1 MTDMAMSLTEVTRR
15 VGGFRLGPITLDIP
29 RGGIFGLCGPN
40 GAGKTT
46 LMDTMMGF
54 GPIHSGRIAVLGR
67 DPLREEV
74 AVKQRVAYV
83 GPDFAWD
90 AWGTVGKALRFV
102 AGFYPDWQKARE
114 ARLLEDLALD
124 RDAKIATLSTGQKT
138 RLQLVMAFSREAEIL
153 LLDEPTLGLDVAGR
167 RVLNQECLA
176 AVRNPMRTV
185 VVSTHDL
192 AELERFA
199 DTVAILAAG
208 RVVLV
213 DEMAALAERFFR
225 VFSATVPSYAGITAM
240 PGEAAGTWLVDRAGL
255 DATGRDWLLR
265 QDGAVPLSL
274 EDILLAMTGAE
285 ASA

>member
-1 MTDMAMSLTEVTRR
+1 MTDMAMNLADVTRR
-15 VGGFRLGPITLDIP
+15 VGGFRLGPITLAIP

-54 GPIHSGRIAVLGR
+54 GPVDGGRMAVLGC

-83 GPDFAWD
+83 GPDFVWD
-90 AWGTVGKALRFV
+90 AWGTVDKALRFV
-102 AGFYPDWQKARE
+102 ARFYPDWQKARE
-114 ARLLEDLALD
+114 ARLLADLALD
-124 RDAKIATLSTGQKT
+124 RHAKIATLSTGQKT

-153 LLDEPTLGLDVAGR
+153 LLDEPTLGLDAAGR
-167 RVLNQECLA
+167 RVLNRECLA
-176 AVRNPMRTV
+176 VVRDPRRTV

-208 RVVLV
+208 RIVLV
-213 DEMAALAERFFR
+213 EAMAALAERFLR
-225 VFSATVPSYAGITAM
+225 VFSAMAPESAGITAM
-240 PGEAAGTWLVDRAGL
+240 PGAAAGTWLVDRAEL
-255 DATGRDWLLR
+255 DAAGRDWLSR
-265 QDGAVPLSL
+265 QDGTVPLTL
-274 EDILLAMTGAE
+274 EEILLAVTGAE
-285 ASA
+285 AVA